1 MSLFEKVVVVLALN
15 SQGFDVK
22 MKHVDAGLCAAF
34 QRLSG
39 MIYSAIRVL
48 KAVWIRACAMALS
61 NTRNWSV

>member
-22 MKHVDAGLCAAF
+22 MKHVDAGLYAAF

-39 MIYSAIRVL
+39 MSIVQCLQHRSTLQSGCL
-48 KAVWIRACAMALS
+48 KQSGFVHAPWP
-61 NTRNWSV
+61 